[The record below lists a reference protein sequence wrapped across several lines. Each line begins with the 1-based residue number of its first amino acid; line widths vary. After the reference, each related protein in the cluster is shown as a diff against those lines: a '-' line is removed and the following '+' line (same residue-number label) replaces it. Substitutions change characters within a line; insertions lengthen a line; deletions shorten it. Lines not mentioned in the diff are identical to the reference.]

1 MQGTGPDRG
10 ASTTYP
16 MMNDRQEQR
25 RTGTPE
31 TAGALDA
38 TERPASKSPPQ
49 ASAARLQD
57 FLALATDGFWERD
70 ADLRFTFVSPAVV
83 SMVGHRAESLV
94 GRREPEIDSATFPD
108 WPRLEPLLR
117 GRQAVRGMPYRF
129 RSADGS
135 EITVTVNAEP
145 IIDGQDK
152 LLGYRGVFAEVAA
165 ASAVLQAESADDAA
179 PVTERDLAV
188 LGRVAGGLA
197 HEFNNLLT
205 VLHGNLQLL
214 QLEPAVLEIPD
225 IDEVLDCALSASREG
240 ACLSRTLS
248 MFTANRSISLAPV
261 DVNALLTDM
270 QAMMCNALSGAVAV
284 EMMLDPSD
292 PLAMT
297 DAAKLEA
304 AVMNLVNNAKNAM
317 ADGGRLIIRTTRLA
331 QPHLAGGGTP
341 EPPEN
346 TVEITVQD
354 DGVGMT
360 ADVLARAAEPL
371 FSVKTGGRRPGLGLS
386 MVDRLMRASG
396 GTMMIV
402 SAPGEGTTV
411 RLVLPEAP
419 ATET

>member
-1 MQGTGPDRG
+1 
-10 ASTTYP
+10 
-16 MMNDRQEQR
+16 MMDDRQEHTR
-25 RTGTPE
+25 PARPE

-38 TERPASKSPPQ
+38 NERSAPQ
-49 ASAARLQD
+49 SLQQVGEPQLQD

-70 ADLRFTFVSPAVV
+70 SDLRFTFVSPAVV
-83 SMVGHRAESLV
+83 SMVGQRAESPL
-94 GRREPEIDSATFPD
+94 GRREPEIDGAAFPD
-108 WPRLEPLLR
+108 WPRLESLLR
-117 GRQAVRGMPYRF
+117 NRQPLRGMPYRL

-135 EITVTVNAEP
+135 ETTVTVNADP
-145 IIDGQDK
+145 IVDDQGE
-152 LLGYRGVFAEVAA
+152 LSGYRGVFARTAA
-165 ASAVLQAESADDAA
+165 PSAALAADQADEAA

-214 QLEPAVLEIPD
+214 QLEPAVLAIPD

-248 MFTANRSISLAPV
+248 MFTANRTISLAPV

-270 QAMMCNALSGAVAV
+270 QAMMRNALSGAVAV
-284 EMMLDPSD
+284 ELMLDPSD

-317 ADGGRLIIRTTRLA
+317 ADGGRLLIKTTC
-331 QPHLAGGGTP
+331 HAGPDLPDGGTSAT
-341 EPPEN
+341 PEN
-346 TVEITVQD
+346 AVEITVQD

-360 ADVLARAAEPL
+360 PDVLARATEPL

-386 MVDRLMRASG
+386 MVDRLLRASH
-396 GTMMIV
+396 GTMTIV

-411 RLVLPEAP
+411 RMMLPQAP
-419 ATET
+419 ATEA